1 MILGDTCTRR
11 CAFCA
16 VKKGRPSSPDSEEPH
31 RVAEAAALLGLEHVV
46 VTSVTRDDLPDGGA
60 AMFASTVD
68 AIRRRL
74 PHATVEVL
82 VPDFS
87 GSGEAIEKVISAK
100 PDVFNHN
107 VETVPRL
114 YPEVRPGANWNQ
126 SINLIN
132 DVAKSGLV
140 TKSGMMLGMGEE
152 SVEVSAALEE
162 LKEAG
167 CKILTLGQYLA
178 PTREHRPVA
187 RYVEPPE
194 FDRWRKSG
202 LEMGFDEVYAAPLVR
217 SSYHAKPPARQLAP
231 LTSKGY

>member
-1 MILGDTCTRR
+1 
-11 CAFCA
+11 
-16 VKKGRPSSPDSEEPH
+16 
-31 RVAEAAALLGLEHVV
+31 VAEAAALLGLEHVV